1 MTDYA
6 IRAENVSKRFRI
18 GSRSKAGLKERL
30 VQRRGRRPEAL
41 DLWALRDATFSVE
54 RGDAMGIIGH
64 NGSGKSTALKVLAGI
79 YRPTSGRVEVNGRV
93 AALLELGA
101 GFHPELTGRENIVL
115 NGTLLGLNRRE
126 IDAATEE
133 IIDFS
138 GIANFIDTPVK
149 YYSSGMY
156 VRLGFAIAVQVRPE
170 ILMIDEI
177 LAVGDEEFQR
187 KCFDYLSSLRRD
199 GATVLIDPMSLEYMK
214 GCWSP
219 IRWPPSRRCARTH
232 CGWRPAR
239 SVRLDRPPRSSR
251 ATWARSTV
259 RRRWPRPS
267 PIPACCRGPG
277 DAGTVA
283 SW

>member
-214 GCWSP
+214 GCQIDFVDDLIGQSFKIENP
-219 IRWPPSRRCARTH
+219 NATAS
-232 CGWRPAR
+232 CG
-239 SVRLDRPPRSSR
+239 
-251 ATWARSTV
+251 
-259 RRRWPRPS
+259 
-267 PIPACCRGPG
+267 C
-277 DAGTVA
+277 GT
-283 SW
+283 SFSI